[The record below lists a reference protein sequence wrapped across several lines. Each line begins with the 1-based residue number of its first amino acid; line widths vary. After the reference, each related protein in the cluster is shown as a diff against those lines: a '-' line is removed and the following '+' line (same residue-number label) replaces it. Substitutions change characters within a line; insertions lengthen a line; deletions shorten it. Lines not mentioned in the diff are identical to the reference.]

1 MAFFQMKKMILA
13 WTFRTPVTT
22 KYPFEPRKICP
33 GSRGRLDVK
42 ISDCIFCTLC
52 AKRCPTQALDVDR
65 TNKKW
70 HIDRLRCISCGY
82 CVEVCPKKCLHLTGD
97 HGIPTVTK
105 DMETF

>member
-1 MAFFQMKKMILA
+1 MAFFQMKKMILG

-22 KYPFEPRKICP
+22 RYPFAPRKICP
-33 GSRGRLDVK
+33 GSRGRLDIT
-42 ISDCIFCTLC
+42 ISQCIFCSVC
-52 AKRCPTQALDVDR
+52 AKRCPTDALVVDK

-82 CVEVCPKKCLHLTGD
+82 CVELCPKKCLALAGD